1 MGRCVYKKEHTSS
14 HTCHLLSKM
23 PKQLSKEAKLEKRR
37 TQRRNNIAIAKEEQY
52 IVEYIRYKYP
62 TIYKEAAGVCLQLKA
77 KYPDKIDWRKTAEH
91 RAWLVNGATTEHPI
105 FYTNAILATNLFE
118 LRKAMNRA
126 SIHLVNPTTRPQT
139 ATTLNARLPEPQI
152 PVPQPS
158 PEPQIPVPQPSPEP
172 QIPVPQPSP
181 EPQIPV
187 PQPSPEPQ
195 IPVPQPS
202 PEPQIP
208 VPQPSPEPQIPVPQP
223 SPEPQIPVPQPSP
236 EPQIPVPQPSPEPQI
251 PVPQPSPE
259 PQIPVPQPS
268 PEPQIPVPQPSPEP
282 QIPVPQPSPEPQIH
296 KSINTQH
303 YSDNMQLVIP
313 LIKPPVKQPGLITET
328 LEITTEE
335 VIGEDGQSVKFDEI
349 DPKII
354 ESVIEELRKDPDLK
368 DVFANVEQEFE
379 IDTNMDIDIELD
391 TRLEDELNW
400 EFW

>member
-52 IVEYIRYKYP
+52 IVEYIRFKYP
-62 TIYKEAAGVCLQLKA
+62 TIYEEAAGVCLQLKA

-139 ATTLNARLPEPQI
+139 ATMLNARLPEPQI

-195 IPVPQPS
+195 IPVPHPS

-236 EPQIPVPQPSPEPQI
+236 EPQIPVPQPSPEPQN
-251 PVPQPSPE
+251 
-259 PQIPVPQPS
+259 
-268 PEPQIPVPQPSPEP
+268 
-282 QIPVPQPSPEPQIH
+282 H

-335 VIGEDGQSVKFDEI
+335 VIGEDGQSVKFAEI

-391 TRLEDELNW
+391 RLEDELNW

>member
-1 MGRCVYKKEHTSS
+1 MARRVYKKEHTSS

-23 PKQLSKEAKLEKRR
+23 PKQLSKEARLEKRR
-37 TQRRNNIAIAKEEQY
+37 TQRRNNVAIAKEEQY

-62 TIYKEAAGVCLQLKA
+62 TIYEEATGVCLQLKA

-91 RAWLVNGATTEHPI
+91 KAWLVNGTTTEHPI

-126 SIHLVNPTTRPQT
+126 SIRLVNPTTRPQT
-139 ATTLNARLPEPQI
+139 ATTLNAMQPEPQI
-152 PVPQPS
+152 PVPQLS

-187 PQPSPEPQ
+187 PQSSPEPQ

-208 VPQPSPEPQIPVPQP
+208 VPQSSSESQIPVPQ
-223 SPEPQIPVPQPSP
+223 SKPEPQS
-236 EPQIPVPQPSPEPQI
+236 
-251 PVPQPSPE
+251 
-259 PQIPVPQPS
+259 
-268 PEPQIPVPQPSPEP
+268 
-282 QIPVPQPSPEPQIH
+282 H
-296 KSINTQH
+296 KAINTQH

-354 ESVIEELRKDPDLK
+354 ENLIEELRKDPDLK
-368 DVFANVEQEFE
+368 DVFTDIEQEQSMDE
-379 IDTNMDIDIELD
+379 PLLDIDIDINMDTGLEEEL
-391 TRLEDELNW
+391 ENW